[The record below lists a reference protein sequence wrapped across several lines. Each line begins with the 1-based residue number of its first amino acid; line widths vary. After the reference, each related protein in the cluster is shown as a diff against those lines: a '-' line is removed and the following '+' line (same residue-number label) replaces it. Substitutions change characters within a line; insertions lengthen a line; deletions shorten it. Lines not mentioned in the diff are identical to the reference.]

1 MLANDEFQHE
11 ILVIEMRTLV
21 IFFLKKKKLGLICS
35 DDYRVKH
42 KKKPQLISFDFL
54 QKLDRDCDFFLP
66 VPWKNHSSSQHSSRG
81 GNVSMEFK
89 QGNLFSSPLSLPRF
103 RTMTIS
109 SSTVKDGRRFIL
121 NHGLVDLDTWI
132 G

>member
-54 QKLDRDCDFFLP
+54 QKLDRDCDFFSLF
-66 VPWKNHSSSQHSSRG
+66 RG
-81 GNVSMEFK
+81 KITLLLSIL
-89 QGNLFSSPLSLPRF
+89 QGEEMFQWNLNKGICFLHL
-103 RTMTIS
+103 
-109 SSTVKDGRRFIL
+109 
-121 NHGLVDLDTWI
+121 
-132 G
+132 

>member
-54 QKLDRDCDFFLP
+54 QKLDRDCDFFPSLF
-66 VPWKNHSSSQHSSRG
+66 RG
-81 GNVSMEFK
+81 KITLLLSIL
-89 QGNLFSSPLSLPRF
+89 QGEEMFQWNLNKGICFLHL
-103 RTMTIS
+103 
-109 SSTVKDGRRFIL
+109 
-121 NHGLVDLDTWI
+121 
-132 G
+132 

>member
-21 IFFLKKKKLGLICS
+21 IFFFSRKKKLGLICS

-54 QKLDRDCDFFLP
+54 QKLDRDCDFFSPCSVEKSLFF
-66 VPWKNHSSSQHSSRG
+66 SAF
-81 GNVSMEFK
+81 FK
-89 QGNLFSSPLSLPRF
+89 
-103 RTMTIS
+103 
-109 SSTVKDGRRFIL
+109 GRKCFNGI
-121 NHGLVDLDTWI
+121 
-132 G
+132 

>member
-54 QKLDRDCDFFLP
+54 QKLDRD
-66 VPWKNHSSSQHSSRG
+66 
-81 GNVSMEFK
+81 
-89 QGNLFSSPLSLPRF
+89 
-103 RTMTIS
+103 
-109 SSTVKDGRRFIL
+109 
-121 NHGLVDLDTWI
+121 
-132 G
+132 

>member
-54 QKLDRDCDFFLP
+54 QKLDRDCDFFP
-66 VPWKNHSSSQHSSRG
+66 C
-81 GNVSMEFK
+81 SMEKSLFFSAFFK
-89 QGNLFSSPLSLPRF
+89 
-103 RTMTIS
+103 
-109 SSTVKDGRRFIL
+109 GRKCFNGI
-121 NHGLVDLDTWI
+121 
-132 G
+132 